1 MDEVLEEMYNLRS
14 ENDKMKKVLKATA
27 IGLEQLFDWAESKG
41 LYIPEDSLDLRDEVR
56 NW

>member
-1 MDEVLEEMYNLRS
+1 MNEVLEEMDNLRS